1 MRALSRRPTNG
12 RPCPLLLLH
21 PEALMSSYYVGA
33 ATRASGHTS
42 LLVPWPVRP
51 EHRICNTPL
60 TKTTTQTGPALTTP
74 EAEGQ
79 QWI

>member
-1 MRALSRRPTNG
+1 MGELSTRPTNG

-21 PEALMSSYYVGA
+21 QEALMSSYYVGA
-33 ATRASGHTS
+33 ATRASGRTS

-51 EHRICNTPL
+51 DHRICNTPL
-60 TKTTTQTGPALTTP
+60 TITTTLTGPALTTP
-74 EAEGQ
+74 EAGRQ